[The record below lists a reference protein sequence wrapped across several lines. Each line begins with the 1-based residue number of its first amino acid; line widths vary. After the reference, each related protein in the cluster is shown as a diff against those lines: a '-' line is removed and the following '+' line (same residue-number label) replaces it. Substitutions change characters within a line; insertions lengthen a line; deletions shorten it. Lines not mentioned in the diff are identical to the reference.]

1 MAKVGLRRVIKTVRG
16 KHGAHR
22 RAYYMKAEAPKPSRG
37 RRIAGAVAGAA
48 LGAIGGAIFGGA
60 GGAGLGAASAARGVK
75 NDIRHGLQTHYGT
88 SNVDQLPRSI
98 HANYAQDYMR
108 RNSSVVAAHA
118 ARATALG
125 GVWGAGAGAA
135 GGAAFGAAL
144 GYAAAARLGRGGR
157 AGGLKNDNPRSLGTG
172 SQWTSWTQRPRTSPP
187 GKERANTPTGNNLVR
202 AYRERHP
209 RG

>member
-1 MAKVGLRRVIKTVRG
+1 MARAGLRRVVKTVRG
-16 KHGAHR
+16 KHGTHR

-60 GGAGLGAASAARGVK
+60 GGAGLGAAAAHRGVVNTATRHLTAGQGVVTGGQWGRGPDYASHSAAQAYSTGNVHAGVRRAAVL
-75 NDIRHGLQTHYGT
+75 DYVRHNQR
-88 SNVDQLPRSI
+88 D
-98 HANYAQDYMR
+98 
-108 RNSSVVAAHA
+108 VAAHA
-118 ARATALG
+118 ARSTALG

-157 AGGLKNDNPRSLGTG
+157 AGGNKSGR
-172 SQWTSWTQRPRTSPP
+172 
-187 GKERANTPTGNNLVR
+187 
-202 AYRERHP
+202 
-209 RG
+209 

>member
-1 MAKVGLRRVIKTVRG
+1 MAKAGLRRVIKTVRG
-16 KHGAHR
+16 KHGTHR

-75 NDIRHGLQTHYGT
+75 NDMRHGLQMHYKT
-88 SNVDQLPRSI
+88 SNADQLPRST
-98 HANYAQDYMR
+98 HASYAQDYMR
-108 RNSSVVAAHA
+108 HNSAAVASHVAK
-118 ARATALG
+118 ATALG
-125 GVWGAGAGAA
+125 GGWGAGAGAA

-157 AGGLKNDNPRSLGTG
+157 AGGVKSGR
-172 SQWTSWTQRPRTSPP
+172 
-187 GKERANTPTGNNLVR
+187 
-202 AYRERHP
+202 
-209 RG
+209 